1 MNFTYKGT
9 RWFKCDLH
17 LHTVASNCFQD
28 RTVTPEQWVSRAL
41 EQGLDCVA
49 VTDHNTGN
57 MIDEIKRAAEGTKLT
72 VFPGTEITCDTSK
85 VHLLILF
92 DPSKSKD
99 DVNDFLIRCGVD
111 REMFA
116 DQLASSTK
124 SIFDV
129 TEEAHTAGAIVIPA
143 HIDEFN
149 GLGSIGSD
157 NLKKFFELPYI
168 NAVQVV
174 HKDFTES
181 SLTTNNNETLR
192 TRLNEYYSNPTPP
205 IDYTRMAEWH
215 RPVKLAITQKLAIVT
230 FSDNPHEPKNS
241 KHGLDGIGTRFTWI
255 KMDEKP
261 TLEGLRQAFLLSGFR
276 IKNDFESPTVPYQ
289 VPDLW
294 FKSITIFDS
303 TLNGTTPLRVDFSP
317 QLNTIIGGRGSGKSS
332 LLRFIRGFFNKTS
345 DIAELR
351 EILQDHGD
359 FYKREEGRPKK
370 GVLKDITKI
379 EIEFVRNSILHK
391 IVSATISSSVNQ
403 TISIQRF
410 NNSTKTWETVTD
422 TGYIDFFEFEHYSQK
437 QIYEIAQQT
446 NSLRERIDKAIPE
459 TDSLLKDREV
469 IKRAFLEKSS
479 VIRTIQQQVA
489 GKGKLETEIADLTA
503 NIGLLQQSGI
513 ADLLTTKNSFNTEEK
528 ALNAFKD
535 EIAKR
540 ENFLERLIAAIDIQ
554 DIDYSAFQ
562 VQHTEQLKGLSQ
574 SVTEGIQSVKQ
585 RLGEL
590 KNEITTLK
598 TDYNSALLGS
608 TWITGKD
615 TNATEFEQ
623 KKVELEQR
631 GISDIANFESLSQS
645 RSNKEAELNK
655 ILEVEGSLATER
667 AERTRLQNEYL
678 QKSKEIT
685 LLRKAFVNHM
695 PTGNVK
701 IEIKQFRNQ
710 NDFVQQIRK
719 IVQREGGFQ
728 DDIDFLTRKC
738 FNGNVERTIEDVRDI
753 FVKIRK
759 GERPEGISGHFINLI
774 AGLNVAQVDELVLLL
789 PEDEIEVQY
798 RPTETGQF
806 KSLSVA
812 SAGQKTTAI
821 LTFILSFGKVPLIL
835 DQPED
840 DLDNRLVY
848 DLVVDRL
855 KKAKDKRQIIVVTHN
870 ANIPVNG
877 DAEYIIS
884 MSSDTNMLTVLHT
897 GTVEQPV
904 IKKEICDV
912 MEGSEQAFQMRS
924 MRYQNIGS

>member
-28 RTVTPEQWVSRAL
+28 RTITPEQWVNRAL
-41 EQGLDCVA
+41 EQGLNCVA
-49 VTDHNTGN
+49 VTDHNSGN
-57 MIDEIKRAAEGTKLT
+57 MIDDIKRAAEGKDLT

-92 DPSKSKD
+92 DPSKGKD
-99 DVNDFLIRCGVD
+99 CINDFLVRSGVS

-116 DQLASSTK
+116 DQLANTTK

-129 TEEAHTAGAIVIPA
+129 AEEAHAAGAIIIPA

-149 GLGSIGSD
+149 GLGAIGFD

-174 HKDFTES
+174 HKKFTES
-181 SLTTNNNETLR
+181 SLVTNNNETLKAQ
-192 TRLNEYYSNPTPP
+192 LNDYYNNPNPQ
-205 IDYTRMAEWH
+205 IDYTKMAEWH
-215 RPVKLAITQKLAIVT
+215 RPVKLAIAQKLAVLT

-241 KHGLDGIGTRFTWI
+241 KHGLNGIGNRYTWI

-261 TLEGLRQAFLLSGFR
+261 TLEGLRQAFLLSEFR
-276 IKNDFESPTVPYQ
+276 IKNDFESPTIPYQ
-289 VPDLW
+289 APDLW
-294 FKSITIFDS
+294 FKSITIFES

-345 DIAELR
+345 DLSELK
-351 EILQDHGD
+351 EILQDHID

-379 EIEFVRNSILHK
+379 EVEFVRNSILHK
-391 IVSATISSSVNQ
+391 ITAATISSSVNQ
-403 TISIQRF
+403 SISIQRL
-410 NNSTKTWETVTD
+410 NNSTTTWETVTD

-446 NSLRERIDKAIPE
+446 NSLRERIDKAVPE
-459 TDSLLKDREV
+459 IDSLLKEREV

-489 GKGKLETEIADLTA
+489 GKGKLQTEIADLTT
-503 NIGLLQQSGI
+503 NIGFLQQSGI
-513 ADLLTTKNSFNTEEK
+513 AGLLTTKNNFNTEEK

-540 ENFLERLIAAIDIQ
+540 ENFLERLIVAIGVQ

-562 VQHTEQLKGLSQ
+562 DEHMEELKRLSQ
-574 SVTEGIQSVKQ
+574 SVTGGIESVKQ

-598 TDYNSALLGS
+598 TNFNNALLES
-608 TWITGKD
+608 TWATAKD
-615 TNATEFEQ
+615 ANSTEFDQ
-623 KKVELEQR
+623 KKVELQQS
-631 GISDIANFESLSQS
+631 GVNDIANFESLSQS
-645 RSNKEAELNK
+645 RSSKEAELNK
-655 ILEVEGSLATER
+655 ILEVEGSLANER

-678 QKSKEIT
+678 QKSKDIT
-685 LLRKAFVNHM
+685 RSRRAFVNQM

-701 IEIKQFRNQ
+701 IEIRQFRNQ
-710 NDFVQQIRK
+710 NDFIQQIRK
-719 IVQREGGFQ
+719 IVQRDGGFQ

-738 FNGNVERTIEDVRDI
+738 FTGNVERTIEDVREI

-759 GERPEGISGHFINLI
+759 GERPEGVSGHFINLI
-774 AGLNVAQVDELVLLL
+774 SGLNVAQVDELVLLL

-897 GTVEQPV
+897 GTVEQPI

-924 MRYQNIGS
+924 MRYQNIG